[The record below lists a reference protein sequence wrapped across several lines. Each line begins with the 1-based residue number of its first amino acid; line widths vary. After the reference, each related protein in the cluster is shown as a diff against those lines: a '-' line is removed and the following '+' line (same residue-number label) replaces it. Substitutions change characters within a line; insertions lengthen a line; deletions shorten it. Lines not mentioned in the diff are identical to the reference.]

1 MKKFKKVL
9 YVLCG
14 FSALG
19 LGIIG
24 IVLPILPT
32 TPFLLLA
39 SACFFKSSERLDN
52 WFKGTKI
59 YNKHLKTFVENKAM
73 TLRQKWS
80 LMLFADFMMMFPF
93 IILDSLA
100 VKLLIIAVVLLKF
113 YYFMFRIETIK
124 K

>member
-1 MKKFKKVL
+1 MNKLKKVL
-9 YVLCG
+9 YALCG
-14 FSALG
+14 FLALG

-24 IVLPILPT
+24 IVLPVLPT
-32 TPFLLLA
+32 TPFLLL
-39 SACFFKSSERLDN
+39 SSVCFFKSSERLDN
-52 WFKGTKI
+52 WFKGTNI

-73 TLRQKWS
+73 TLKQKWS

-100 VKLLIIAVVLLKF
+100 VKVLIIAVVLFKF